1 VVVQV
6 LKHLHIVSAG
16 RVAAVQQLDKQAD
29 GTIRLKIAV
38 DQIVPP
44 LALGVGDLGVA
55 VAGQVNKV
63 GRINAVEVDGCRFAR
78 RGADAGQLLA
88 VAELIDEARLADVGA
103 ARKYDFRAVTV
114 RQLAGQTVGRE
125 EFAVVVVHGC
135 SFMFWVCCVLRGVE
149 DAAPPHMRG
158 TA

>member
-1 VVVQV
+1 M
-6 LKHLHIVSAG
+6 
-16 RVAAVQQLDKQAD
+16 AAVQQLDKQAD

-63 GRINAVEVDGCRFAR
+63 SRINAVEVDGCRFAR

-88 VAELIDEARLADVGA
+88 VAELIDEARFADVGA

-135 SFMFWVCCVLRGVE
+135 SFMLWVCCVLRGVE
-149 DAAPPHMRG
+149 GASSYMRD